1 MKYEAGLVLEGGGMR
16 AVYTNGVLDFL
27 MENNIDFNYI
37 VGVSAGSGS
46 GMNFVSK
53 QIGRM
58 NTISVEYGNDKRV
71 IGPANLLK
79 HGSYFNL
86 EYIYKHLDKEVFFD
100 YDAFFNSTTKFYA
113 GCFNLKT
120 GDVDYFSKE
129 ELKKSLDPII
139 ATSSLPLLSKIV
151 TVDGV
156 KYLDGGIRDSIP
168 LNKSIKDGNKKNVI
182 ILTNPKEYR
191 RKPES
196 SLLLIKILYFRYPK
210 LIEALKR
217 RHTVYNDMID
227 KIAKMEKNNE
237 VFVIR
242 PTVALNVSRYTQDKE
257 SLTEAYNQ
265 GKRDAK
271 KMKDALLRY
280 LNDC

>member
-16 AVYTNGVLDFL
+16 AVYTNGVLDFM
-27 MENNIDFNYI
+27 MENDIDFTYI

-46 GMNFVSK
+46 AMNFVSK

-58 NTISVEYGNDKRV
+58 NKISVDYGNDKRV
-71 IGPANLLK
+71 IGPLNLIK

-86 EYIYKHLDKEVFFD
+86 EFIYKHLDTEVFFD
-100 YDAFFNSTTKFYA
+100 YDAFYNSTTKFYA
-113 GCFNLKT
+113 GCFNVAT
-120 GDVDYFSKE
+120 GDVDYFSKDYM
-129 ELKKSLDPII
+129 KKSIEPII

-151 TVDGV
+151 TIDGV

-168 LNKSIKDGNKKNVI
+168 LNKSLADGNKKNVI

-196 SLLLIKILYFRYPK
+196 SLFLIKILYRKYPK

-227 KIAKMEKNNE
+227 RIAEMEKNNE

-242 PTVALNVSRYTQDKE
+242 PTTALGVSRYTQDKE
-257 SLTEAYNQ
+257 SLTKAYNQ
-265 GKRDAK
+265 GKEDAK
-271 KMKDALLRY
+271 KMKNDLLAY
-280 LNDC
+280 LNA